1 MAGERDDDLRR
12 RMRAFIDERVIPQE
26 PVLARDDDA
35 SAAAIERLKEEAKAA
50 GLWALGHPAE
60 IGGGGVGL
68 VVLRAPQREHR
79 ALGVGP
85 ARGREHLDAGRDH
98 AAPYGTEEQ
107 RERWLLPM
115 VRGELLPSV
124 ALTEPEVAGSD
135 PTLIRARA
143 EQDGDEWVLDGHKWF
158 VTGADRAA
166 YTTVFC
172 RTEPD
177 ETPPHRAMTMVI
189 VPAGTP
195 GLEIVRRD
203 PDDGPHRRL
212 ALRAAA
218 RPASAS
224 RWRTPWAR
232 AGRPSG
238 SRRTASGRGGSSTPC
253 AGSARRSGRS
263 S

>member
-1 MAGERDDDLRR
+1 
-12 RMRAFIDERVIPQE
+12 
-26 PVLARDDDA
+26 
-35 SAAAIERLKEEAKAA
+35 
-50 GLWALGHPAE
+50 
-60 IGGGGVGL
+60 
-68 VVLRAPQREHR
+68 
-79 ALGVGP
+79 
-85 ARGREHLDAGRDH
+85 
-98 AAPYGTEEQ
+98 
-107 RERWLLPM
+107 M
-115 VRGELLPSV
+115 VRGEILPSV

-177 ETPPHRAMTMVI
+177 EAPPHRAMTMVI

-195 GLEIVRRD
+195 GLEIVRRI
-203 PDDGPHRRL
+203 PTMGHTGGSHCELRL
-212 ALRAAA
+212 TGVRVPLAN
-218 RPASAS
+218 
-224 RWRTPWAR
+224 TWAR